1 MKEQKLSA
9 IKTST
14 LPKNLR
20 HLVSAMPDAT
30 WNGYNVWANSDDPER
45 MKSLGITLA
54 NNGKH
59 VGQWF
64 TSEKAQESLA
74 KRNAKKAQ
82 KAAKEAKKESQNP
95 KAPEPKPQA
104 PEPKAVPE
112 PPKSQEIPPAPKPP
126 QEFCCIAEGDYVKN
140 GKTIRLVNLTRVK
153 NCTPEEF
160 AAHLKKQKHVT
171 NTSMRVVKN
180 YPTDGIFMSAVKHM
194 KEFKDV
200 DMCKRVVE
208 CDMESYLR
216 ATGYAESLKKTA

>member
-20 HLVSAMPDAT
+20 HLVSVMPDAV

-45 MKSLGITLA
+45 MKSLGFTLA
-54 NNGKH
+54 KNGKH

-82 KAAKEAKKESQNP
+82 KAAKEAKKAEESQKP
-95 KAPEPKPQA
+95 KA

-112 PPKSQEIPPAPKPP
+112 SPKSQEIPPAPKPP
-126 QEFCCIAEGDYVKN
+126 QEFCCIAEGDAVR
-140 GKTIRLVNLTRVK
+140 GGERIRLVNLTRVK

-160 AAHLKKQKHVT
+160 LSHMKNLKGIENPSVK
-171 NTSMRVVKN
+171 VVKN

-200 DMCKRVVE
+200 DIYNHVVKF
-208 CDMESYLR
+208 DMESVR
-216 ATGYAESLKKTA
+216 KFAA

>member
-20 HLVSAMPDAT
+20 HLASAMPDAT

-45 MKSLGITLA
+45 MKSLGFTLA
-54 NNGKH
+54 KNGKH

-74 KRNAKKAQ
+74 KRNAKKA
-82 KAAKEAKKESQNP
+82 KESQKP

-104 PEPKAVPE
+104 PE

-160 AAHLKKQKHVT
+160 AAHLKRQKHVT

-200 DMCKRVVE
+200 DMYKRVVE
-208 CDMESYLR
+208 FDMESVRR
-216 ATGYAESLKKTA
+216 AERCAESLKKTA

>member
-9 IKTST
+9 LKTST

-45 MKSLGITLA
+45 MKSLGFALA
-54 NNGKH
+54 KNGKH

-82 KAAKEAKKESQNP
+82 KAAKKESQKP
-95 KAPEPKPQA
+95 KAPEPKSQA
-104 PEPKAVPE
+104 PEPKAAPE

-160 AAHLKKQKHVT
+160 AAHLKRQTHVS

-200 DMCKRVVE
+200 DMYNRVVE
-208 CDMESYLR
+208 FDMESVRR
-216 ATGYAESLKKTA
+216 AERCAESLKKTA

>member
-20 HLVSAMPDAT
+20 HLVSTMPDAT
-30 WNGYNVWANSDDPER
+30 WNGYNVWVNSDDPER
-45 MKSLGITLA
+45 MKSLGFALA

-82 KAAKEAKKESQNP
+82 KAAKKAEESQKP
-95 KAPEPKPQA
+95 KAPEPKSQA
-104 PEPKAVPE
+104 PE

-160 AAHLKKQKHVT
+160 AAHLKRQKHVT

-200 DMCKRVVE
+200 DMYKRVVE
-208 CDMESYLR
+208 FDMESVRR
-216 ATGYAESLKKTA
+216 AERCAESLKKTA

>member
-30 WNGYNVWANSDDPER
+30 WNGYNVWVNSDDPER
-45 MKSLGITLA
+45 MKSLGFALA

-82 KAAKEAKKESQNP
+82 KAAKKAEESQKP
-95 KAPEPKPQA
+95 KAPEPKSQA
-104 PEPKAVPE
+104 PE

-160 AAHLKKQKHVT
+160 AAHLKRQKHVT

-200 DMCKRVVE
+200 DMYKRVVE
-208 CDMESYLR
+208 FDMESVRR
-216 ATGYAESLKKTA
+216 AERCAESLKKTA

>member
-45 MKSLGITLA
+45 MKSLGFTLA

-82 KAAKEAKKESQNP
+82 KAAKEAKESQKP
-95 KAPEPKPQA
+95 KAPEPKTA
-104 PEPKAVPE
+104 PE

-200 DMCKRVVE
+200 DMYKRVVE
-208 CDMESYLR
+208 FDMESVRR
-216 ATGYAESLKKTA
+216 AERCAESLKKTA

>member
-1 MKEQKLSA
+1 MKEQKLSEL
-9 IKTST
+9 KTST

-20 HLVSAMPDAT
+20 HLASAMPDAT

-45 MKSLGITLA
+45 MKSLGFTLA

-82 KAAKEAKKESQNP
+82 KAAKKAKESQKA

-104 PEPKAVPE
+104 PE

-140 GKTIRLVNLTRVK
+140 GKTIRLVNLTRVTG
-153 NCTPEEF
+153 CTPEEF
-160 AAHLKKQKHVT
+160 ADHLKRQTHVT
-171 NTSMRVVKN
+171 NTSVRVVKN

-200 DMCKRVVE
+200 DMYNRVVKF
-208 CDMESYLR
+208 DMESYLR
-216 ATGYAESLKKTA
+216 AKGYAESLKKTA

>member
-20 HLVSAMPDAT
+20 HLVSTMPDAT

-45 MKSLGITLA
+45 MKSLGFTLA

-82 KAAKEAKKESQNP
+82 KAAKEAKESQKP
-95 KAPEPKPQA
+95 KAPEPKTA
-104 PEPKAVPE
+104 PE

-200 DMCKRVVE
+200 DMYKRVVE
-208 CDMESYLR
+208 FDMESVRR
-216 ATGYAESLKKTA
+216 AERCAESLKKTA

>member
-30 WNGYNVWANSDDPER
+30 WNGYNVWTNSDDPER
-45 MKSLGITLA
+45 MKSLGFTLA
-54 NNGKH
+54 KNGKH

-74 KRNAKKAQ
+74 KRNAKKA
-82 KAAKEAKKESQNP
+82 KESQKP

-104 PEPKAVPE
+104 PE

-160 AAHLKKQKHVT
+160 AAHLKRQKHVT

-200 DMCKRVVE
+200 DMYKRVVE
-208 CDMESYLR
+208 FDMESVRR
-216 ATGYAESLKKTA
+216 AERCAESLKKTA

>member
-9 IKTST
+9 LKTST

-20 HLVSAMPDAT
+20 HLASAMPDAT

-45 MKSLGITLA
+45 MKSLGFALA

-82 KAAKEAKKESQNP
+82 KAAKEAKESQKP

-104 PEPKAVPE
+104 PE

-160 AAHLKKQKHVT
+160 AAHLKRQKHVT

-200 DMCKRVVE
+200 DMYNRVVE
-208 CDMESYLR
+208 FDMESVRR
-216 ATGYAESLKKTA
+216 AERCAESLKKTA

>member
-45 MKSLGITLA
+45 MKSLGFTLA
-54 NNGKH
+54 KNGKH

-82 KAAKEAKKESQNP
+82 KAAKEAKESQKP
-95 KAPEPKPQA
+95 KAPEPKA
-104 PEPKAVPE
+104 APE

-160 AAHLKKQKHVT
+160 AAHLKRQKHVT

-200 DMCKRVVE
+200 DMYKRVVE
-208 CDMESYLR
+208 FDMESVRR
-216 ATGYAESLKKTA
+216 AERCAESLKKTA